1 MSFAN
6 RRPGGRILP
15 ARRLT
20 PQVDPKTQFEK
31 LALAIGEIYKH
42 NASKLSFEELYRTA
56 YGLVLSKNGQML
68 YDGVKGVLERHLREC
83 VEADIMQ
90 YAAKAR
96 DEPSL
101 TNSEQFLSSVR
112 LLWSEHVTAMLMI
125 KDVLMYVDKVFVSNA
140 RLPCVYDMGMHV
152 FRDQVFQGA
161 EFRLDL
167 ITTTTLLSQIARE
180 RRGEHI
186 NKSTMRG
193 ITNMLVELQDKDQT
207 RSVYKATF
215 EPLLLA
221 DTRSFYK
228 EQAAVRISE
237 LGTPEYVKAAQS
249 DMDAEMQRVSDYL
262 SSGTTALLRE
272 TVLQELISANA
283 QTVLD
288 IENAGLVQMLE
299 QRNIESLAVLY
310 CLYSQVP
317 SAVKLLQDKVHSHIV
332 SLGEHIN
339 APLAAVDDAPKPGA
353 KGKGLQERHGLAER
367 TATAIRWVQDMLK
380 LYDVYEEFLVESF
393 TSNLAMRN
401 AVNDAFI
408 ETINRNARSP
418 EQLSLFIDDNLKR
431 GLKGKAEQEVEHILE
446 RSVLLF
452 RFLQNKDAF
461 EHYYKL
467 HLARRLLFGR
477 TVSDDA
483 EQSLVSK
490 LKVECGSQF
499 TQKLEGMF
507 KDIQLSADLVQ
518 AVKDADVLADTSFD
532 MGVSVLTPTFWPS
545 FWSTGADSKE
555 ELHVVPSERL
565 AQATDAFTKFYLD
578 RHSGRRLTWEYSMGN
593 ADIKVHFGSRTHELN
608 VSTYQ
613 MLILMLFADTSD
625 ALTTEQIQQQTG
637 IPSEQLSRQ
646 LQSLACAKY
655 KILNKTPK
663 SRDINPADSFAF
675 NSDFRAPQY
684 RIRIPLVAATNH
696 MESDREKAASQAK
709 ISQERQLLIEAAI
722 VRIMKDRKQ
731 MMHENLVNETIVQL
745 SSRFLPSSKNIK
757 EGIGKLIDREYLQR
771 SLDDPR
777 LYIYLA

>member
-83 VEADIMQ
+83 VETGIMQ

-221 DTRSFYK
+221 DTRLRI
-228 EQAAVRISE
+228 RISE
-237 LGTPEYVKAAQS
+237 LGTAEY
-249 DMDAEMQRVSDYL
+249 MQRISDYL

-283 QTVLD
+283 QAVLD

-299 QRNIESLAVLY
+299 QRSIASLAVLY

-332 SLGEHIN
+332 SLGDHIN
-339 APLAAVDDAPKPGA
+339 APLATADDAPKPGA
-353 KGKGLQERHGLAER
+353 KGKGPQERHGLAER

-418 EQLSLFIDDNLKR
+418 EQLSLFIDDSLKR

-467 HLARRLLFGR
+467 HLARRP
-477 TVSDDA
+477 S
-483 EQSLVSK
+483 SLVSK

-545 FWSTGADSKE
+545 LWSTGADSKE
-555 ELHVVPSERL
+555 ELHV
-565 AQATDAFTKFYLD
+565 ATDA
-578 RHSGRRLTWEYSMGN
+578 YSMGN

-663 SRDINPADSFAF
+663 SRDISPADSFAF

-745 SSRFLPSSKNIK
+745 SPRFLPSSKNIK